1 MLATGTILDVI
12 QVVAWSKMWVDNVQ
26 TQSVA
31 NAFTRTF
38 SEEGMCNLC
47 HSVQAMKRDQTEKF
61 PFSVNLLER
70 NPVLP
75 VNGFSIKLTVPV
87 VFTGWPEVMDEK
99 GVVMSIGPP
108 APPPRIQ
115 VS

>member
-1 MLATGTILDVI
+1 
-12 QVVAWSKMWVDNVQ
+12 
-26 TQSVA
+26 
-31 NAFTRTF
+31 
-38 SEEGMCNLC
+38 
-47 HSVQAMKRDQTEKF
+47 MKRDQTEKF